1 MNQQF
6 HNKNLIDTGS
16 NVNSNSNI
24 EIISPKNDKS
34 INIDSNT
41 ESVIGISYKDN
52 VPSIKNFLET
62 LDQKY
67 GNGLFTQYLD
77 SFISQ
82 SIDVLDILIL
92 SSKDFDHL
100 GIDKIGI
107 RKKMI
112 REAEQYKI

>member
-1 MNQQF
+1 
-6 HNKNLIDTGS
+6 
-16 NVNSNSNI
+16 
-24 EIISPKNDKS
+24 
-34 INIDSNT
+34 
-41 ESVIGISYKDN
+41 
-52 VPSIKNFLET
+52 
-62 LDQKY
+62 
-67 GNGLFTQYLD
+67 LD

-92 SSKDFDHL
+92 SSKDFDRL